1 MKKMAQLRAFVVS
14 KKGKAFTL
22 NDIDMPTRS
31 KMVLALL
38 RLGEISIIDRLTYK
52 VGKREVHTFAATDK
66 LYDPALP
73 VTKHTV
79 VPRAVSVMNSLR
91 TKIRAQVAAMPEKTE
106 FTYEA
111 FLPLSPDNRTAIRSS
126 LQDMRRLQEI
136 HLVRVA
142 KPRKGVK
149 QNVYYKGPP
158 HDAEIIIPRYETS
171 HTPFARCDL
180 AGWREVSPWMF
191 TPTNLPKGKVRS
203 HKLEMS

>member
-1 MKKMAQLRAFVVS
+1 MKKMTQLRSFVVS

-22 NDIDMPTRS
+22 KDIDMPGRS

-38 RLGEISIIDRLTYK
+38 RLGEIKVIDRLTFK
-52 VGKREVHTFAATDK
+52 VGKREVRTFIATDR
-66 LYDPALP
+66 LFDPTLP
-73 VTKHTV
+73 VTERTV
-79 VPRAVSVMNSLR
+79 IPRAVSVMNSLR

-126 LQDMRRLQEI
+126 LQDMRKLQEI

-142 KPRKGVK
+142 KPRSGVK

-158 HDAEIIIPRYETS
+158 YGAERIIPRYETS
-171 HTPFARCDL
+171 HTPFHDCDL
-180 AGWREVSPWMF
+180 SGWRDVAPWMF
-191 TPTNLPKGKVRS
+191 APMNLPKGKVTI
-203 HKLEMS
+203 HKLEMR